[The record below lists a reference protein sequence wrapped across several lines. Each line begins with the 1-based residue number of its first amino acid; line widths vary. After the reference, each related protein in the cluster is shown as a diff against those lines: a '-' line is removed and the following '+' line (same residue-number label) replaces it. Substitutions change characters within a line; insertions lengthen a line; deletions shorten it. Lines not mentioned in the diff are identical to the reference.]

1 MTAQELI
8 TMGVKE
14 KEEYLLK
21 LKRFKRRRHTE
32 SGITA
37 GVKQIL
43 LKRGLIPE
51 DLKYLP
57 ACEVKDI
64 L

>member
-1 MTAQELI
+1 VTAQELI

-14 KEEYLLK
+14 KEDYLLK
-21 LKRFKRRRHTE
+21 FKRFKRRRQTE
-32 SGITA
+32 SGITEE
-37 GVKQIL
+37 VKNKL